1 MRFFIAMILV
11 ILTGCSIVFG
21 FKETLTAIYVDNTI
35 LGIFGT
41 ICIIV
46 YIILSMNR
54 DNYAR

>member
-1 MRFFIAMILV
+1 MILV